1 MFKFRNM
8 IKLMAIFHVIGGY
21 FRSFNPLLDS
31 KKNNQYRIIFPLLP
45 KFSDEGE
52 IFWFKKCIR
61 YQYYAAE
68 LGFSFYRYENL
79 NIKKYTEN

>member
-1 MFKFRNM
+1 M
-8 IKLMAIFHVIGGY
+8 ISSKNIIQLMTIFHVIGGY
-21 FRSFNPLLDS
+21 FRSFNPLLDH
-31 KKNNQYRIIFPLLP
+31 KKNNEYKIIFPLLP

-61 YQYYAAE
+61 YSYYSVE

-79 NIKKYTEN
+79 KSYMRIK